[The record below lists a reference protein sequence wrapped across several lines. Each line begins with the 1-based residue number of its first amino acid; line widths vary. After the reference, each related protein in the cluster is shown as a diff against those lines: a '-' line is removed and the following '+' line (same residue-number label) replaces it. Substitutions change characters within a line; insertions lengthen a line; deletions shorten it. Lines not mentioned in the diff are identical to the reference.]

1 MKIIKASNARQNFQD
16 MVDTVY
22 YKEEP
27 TIVIKRKKPWVIIQ
41 PFSSLDE
48 KMQKRIIN
56 EIEKES

>member
-1 MKIIKASNARQNFQD
+1 MKIIKASDARQNFQD
-16 MVDTVY
+16 MIDTVY

-27 TIVIKRKKPWVIIQ
+27 TIVIKRKKPWVVIQ

-48 KMQKRIIN
+48 KMQKRIIK

>member
-27 TIVIKRKKPWVIIQ
+27 TIVIKRKKPWVVIQ

-48 KMQKRIIN
+48 KMQKRIIK